1 MHGLRPDGA
10 LMACYA
16 TFLLALFCDDLPRKK
31 SKRRDMML
39 WPITSSF
46 HINLLSKHDNFM
58 QKTSF

>member
-1 MHGLRPDGA
+1 MGSDRMA
-10 LMACYA
+10 LLWPVMRL
-16 TFLLALFCDDLPRKK
+16 FSSLLFCDDLPRKK

-58 QKTSF
+58 QKTPF